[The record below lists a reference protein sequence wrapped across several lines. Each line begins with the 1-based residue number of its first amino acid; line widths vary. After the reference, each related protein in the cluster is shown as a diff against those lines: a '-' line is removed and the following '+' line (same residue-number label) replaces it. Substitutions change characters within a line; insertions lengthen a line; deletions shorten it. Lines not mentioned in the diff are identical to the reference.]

1 MPPDELLRQLYA
13 ALVHRDEDRD
23 TFNDAFLYLYSHPCS
38 SEEYGHRFVNRFYFL
53 RKERWQRSSKE
64 FPMDTLPDIPQYD
77 ASLDALSEAG
87 VPCAALQGS
96 VCSANNTSR
105 VNNEKLF
112 LNTLKHAISEE
123 AHKKRR
129 SNSPRKK

>member
-38 SEEYGHRFVNRFYFL
+38 SEEYGHRFVTRFYFL
-53 RKERWQRSSKE
+53 RKERWQRSARE
-64 FPMDTLPDIPQYD
+64 FSLDTLPDIPQYD
-77 ASLDALSEAG
+77 IALDAPSDAS

-96 VCSANNTSR
+96 GHKANNAAG
-105 VNNEKLF
+105 VNNEKQF
-112 LNTLKHAISEE
+112 LNALKHAISEE